1 MATPLSPAAVAG
13 RALRLAIRSRE
24 PARLVTLL
32 HNLAIEGL
40 GARSSVVLQPE
51 PEGTELR
58 VVSAVGLESLP
69 LDAWLTTTAGA
80 GAAGRALAADGPV
93 AIAALATAVPE
104 LAERLAAD
112 SAVIAPLVARD
123 APIGLLVLGF
133 AGPAD
138 VDLPAVAALADGFT
152 LALERGRQQREADLE
167 RDLRDLLLTFSRGG
181 ESAFAVAESLGV
193 FCRSV
198 GWLLGAD
205 VAELWQHDRRAREL
219 VLAASS
225 IGAEPGRR
233 VPTADQESAAA
244 HGLRQSDPL
253 LLRSPA
259 TDGAT
264 DLSLVVPLRGR
275 RRALG
280 TLVLHGIRLE
290 SGAEAHLLARA
301 AQVGRGL
308 SLALENLQLL
318 DDVLGSRSQLEN
330 VFNALTDPVV
340 VTGLAGRII
349 AVNDAFASR
358 LGKPRSA
365 LVDIDVR
372 SLVGPAL
379 SESLDETL
387 ASAEPPA
394 TSAEIEDT
402 VLGGR
407 FVVLHAPLVALGAR
421 PAGSVLVMR
430 DVTVA
435 RQLEEERIV
444 LERRLAESEKL
455 LALGQFV
462 AGIAHELNNPLQG
475 VMGHLELVRASPDL
489 AAGIRRDVA
498 VAWRDAERASRIVRN
513 LLVFAGSGRLNMRLV
528 NLNAVVTRVFRL
540 RARSLKA
547 AGVAVVRQLEADL
560 PLVRADGLLLQ
571 QAILNL
577 VINAEQAMA
586 GPGRMTIRSFLE
598 PASDSVRLEVED
610 SGPGVAPELR
620 GRLFEPFFTTK
631 DVGKGTGLG
640 LSIAFGIVQ
649 AHGGTL
655 DADNHAG
662 GGARFVLSLP
672 VATDRRRAAAAH

>member
-51 PEGTELR
+51 PGGTELR
-58 VVSAVGLESLP
+58 VVSAVGLDNLP
-69 LDAWLTTTAGA
+69 LDAWLTTTEGA
-80 GAAGRALAADGPV
+80 GAAGRAVAADGPV
-93 AIAALATAVPE
+93 TINALAATVPE
-104 LAERLAAD
+104 LAERLGAS

-133 AGPAD
+133 ADAIEVEGA
-138 VDLPAVAALADGFT
+138 AVAALADGFT
-152 LALERGRQQREADLE
+152 LAFERGRQQREADLE

-181 ESAFAVAESLGV
+181 ESAFAVAESLAV
-193 FCRSV
+193 FCRNV
-198 GWLLGAD
+198 AWLLGAD

-225 IGAEPGRR
+225 DGAEPGRR

-244 HGLRQSDPL
+244 DGLRQAEPL
-253 LLRSPA
+253 LLRGPV

-280 TLVLHGIRLE
+280 TLVLQGLRLE
-290 SGAEAHLLARA
+290 SGAERDLLARA
-301 AQVGRGL
+301 GQVGRGL

-318 DDVLGSRSQLEN
+318 DDVLGSRSQMEN
-330 VFNALTDPVV
+330 VFNSLTDPVV
-340 VTGLAGRII
+340 VTGLAGRIV
-349 AVNDAFASR
+349 AVNEAFAAR
-358 LGKPRSA
+358 LGKSRTV
-365 LVDIDVR
+365 LVDSDVR

-379 SESLDETL
+379 SESLDTL
-387 ASAEPPA
+387 L
-394 TSAEIEDT
+394 TSSDLPLTSQEVSDEI
-402 VLGGR
+402 LGGR

-421 PAGSVLVMR
+421 PAGSVLVLR
-430 DVTVA
+430 DVTRA
-435 RQLEEERIV
+435 RQLEEERTA

-475 VMGHLELVRASPDL
+475 VMGHLELVRASADL
-489 AAGIRRDVA
+489 PRAIRRDLA
-498 VAWRDAERASRIVRN
+498 VAWRDAVRASRIVRN

-528 NLNAVVTRVFRL
+528 NLNAVVTRVLRL
-540 RARSLKA
+540 RAPSLKVT
-547 AGVAVVRQLEADL
+547 GVEVVRQLDADL

-571 QAILNL
+571 QAILNV

-586 GPGRMTIRSFLE
+586 GAGRITVRSFPRARPGACDSKSMT
-598 PASDSVRLEVED
+598 PARACPPDVR
-610 SGPGVAPELR
+610 R
-620 GRLFEPFFTTK
+620 RLFEPFFTTK

-640 LSIAFGIVQ
+640 LAIAFGIVQ
-649 AHGGTL
+649 AHQGTL
-655 DADNHAG
+655 EVDNHAG
-662 GGARFVLSLP
+662 GGARFALNLP
-672 VATDRRRAAAAH
+672 IATERARTASSH

>member
-24 PARLVTLL
+24 PARLITLL

-51 PEGTELR
+51 PQGTELR
-58 VVSAVGLESLP
+58 VVSAVGLDDLP
-69 LDAWLTTTAGA
+69 LDAWLSTVEGA
-80 GAAGRALAADGPV
+80 GAAGRAVAADGPV
-93 AIAALATAVPE
+93 AISAVATAVPE
-104 LAERLAAD
+104 LAERLGAD

-133 AGPAD
+133 AGPPD
-138 VDLPAVAALADGFT
+138 VHLPAVAALADAFT
-152 LALERGRQQREADLE
+152 LAFERGRQQREADLE

-181 ESAFAVAESLGV
+181 ESAFAVTESLGV
-193 FCRSV
+193 FCRGV
-198 GWLLGAD
+198 AWLLGAD

-225 IGAEPGRR
+225 IGADPGRR

-244 HGLRQSDPL
+244 HGLRQADPVV
-253 LLRSPA
+253 LRSPE

-290 SGAEAHLLARA
+290 SGAEADLLARA
-301 AQVGRGL
+301 GQVGRGL

-330 VFNALTDPVV
+330 VFNSLTDPVV
-340 VTGLAGRII
+340 VTGLAGRVV
-349 AVNDAFASR
+349 AVNDAFAAR
-358 LGKPRSA
+358 LERPRSA
-365 LVDIDVR
+365 LVDVDLR
-372 SLVGPAL
+372 SLVGPEL
-379 SESLDETL
+379 SESLDGML
-387 ASAEPPA
+387 ASAERASA
-394 TSAEIEDT
+394 TAEISDAL
-402 VLGGR
+402 LGGR
-407 FVVLHAPLVALGAR
+407 FLVLHAPLVALGAR
-421 PAGSVLVMR
+421 PAGSVIVLR
-430 DVTVA
+430 DVTRA
-435 RQLEEERIV
+435 RELEQERAA
-444 LERRLAESEKL
+444 LERRLAETEKL

-475 VMGHLELVRASPDL
+475 VMGHLELVRATPDL
-489 AAGIRRDVA
+489 PRAIRRDLA

-513 LLVFAGSGRLNMRLV
+513 LLVFAGSGRLNLRLV

-540 RARSLKA
+540 RARQLKA
-547 AGVAVVRQLEADL
+547 AGIEVVRQLEPDL

-571 QAILNL
+571 QAILNV
-577 VINAEQAMA
+577 VINAEQALA
-586 GPGRMTIRSFLE
+586 GAGRITARSRREPGT
-598 PASDSVRLEVED
+598 DSVRLEVDD
-610 SGPGVAPELR
+610 SGPGVAPDVR
-620 GRLFEPFFTTK
+620 GRVFEPFFTTK

-640 LSIAFGIVQ
+640 LAIAFGIVQ

-655 DADNHAG
+655 DVDNHAD
-662 GGARFVLSLP
+662 GGARFALSLP
-672 VATDRRRAAAAH
+672 IATDRTRAAAAH